1 MGTGGKGPVS
11 DNPMRKGSQTF
22 WAYAPTAS
30 GMGETE
36 GETFSDGEKGP
47 KGEEGKVTQTG
58 SMWESLKEE

>member
-1 MGTGGKGPVS
+1 
-11 DNPMRKGSQTF
+11 MRKGSQTF

-58 SMWESLKEE
+58 SMWERLKEE